1 MASQRLTDI
10 SSATGVTLSD
20 FIHIVITGD
29 TSQDSAGSSY
39 KASLQQVYDAFSISN
54 SVFTGN
60 TSATCITDLYVTNL
74 NSCSPLHIQP
84 MSGTGNVLIGENG
97 GVNVGIGTGLPTA
110 KLHVRGTDAL
120 DASIAFKVDNSASLK
135 ALQVTN
141 GGKVEIGE
149 TDGLPLQT
157 FSVVQKTGANL
168 IYSFWSTDFK
178 QLMSASDDGMASGYV
193 RIGSGLG
200 MQMDLYSQN
209 FGVNNAPGSSKFS
222 IKGGSG
228 LNASILSMTPA
239 GGSGWIEFNQTSN
252 NPSLAMSDSGGTQI
266 RYALNSGAN
275 SYINIDFNFGIGT
288 STPSEKLDVVGNV
301 NINGQIY
308 VDIPTTH
315 LPTGTTQT
323 INWND
328 GNYQIIDL
336 DSATGNVTLT
346 FTNAKAGAV
355 YSLQVIQGSVTRSLV
370 YPGSIKWEGGTPLVP
385 TSGNDAIDL
394 ITMVYNGTDFL
405 ASYGS
410 AYS

>member
-74 NSCSPLHIQP
+74 NSCSPLYIQP
-84 MSGTGNVLIGENG
+84 TNVGDVYIGSGG
-97 GVNVGIGTGLPTA
+97 GVNL
-110 KLHVRGTDAL
+110 
-120 DASIAFKVDNSASLK
+120 
-135 ALQVTN
+135 
-141 GGKVEIGE
+141 
-149 TDGLPLQT
+149 
-157 FSVVQKTGANL
+157 
-168 IYSFWSTDFK
+168 
-178 QLMSASDDGMASGYV
+178 
-193 RIGSGLG
+193 
-200 MQMDLYSQN
+200 
-209 FGVNNAPGSSKFS
+209 
-222 IKGGSG
+222 
-228 LNASILSMTPA
+228 
-239 GGSGWIEFNQTSN
+239 
-252 NPSLAMSDSGGTQI
+252 
-266 RYALNSGAN
+266 
-275 SYINIDFNFGIGT
+275 GIGT

-323 INWND
+323 INWD
-328 GNYQIIDL
+328 QGNYQIIDL

>member
-1 MASQRLTDI
+1 MALKRLTDI
-10 SSATGVTLSD
+10 GSATGVTLSD

-39 KASLQQVYDAFSISN
+39 KASLQQVYDVFNISN

-74 NSCSPLHIQP
+74 NSCSPLYIQP
-84 MSGTGNVLIGENG
+84 TNVGDVLIGSG
-97 GVNVGIGTGLPTA
+97 GDVNVGIGTSSPTA
-110 KLHVRGTDAL
+110 KLHIKGSDDFSSNSSLNIV
-120 DASIAFKVDNSASLK
+120 NSANTSIL
-135 ALQVTN
+135 LVRN
-141 GGKVEIGE
+141 DRKVEIGP
-149 TDGLPLQT
+149 TDGLDSTL
-157 FSVVQKTGANL
+157 SLVQKSGTNT
-168 IYSFWSTDFK
+168 IFHFWSTDFK
-178 QLMSASDDGMASGYV
+178 QIMSASDDGVTTGYV
-193 RIGSGLG
+193 RIGSGYG

-209 FGVNNAPGSSKFS
+209 FGVNGAPSSSKFS
-222 IKGGSG
+222 IKGGGSG
-228 LNASILSMTPA
+228 SILSMTPA
-239 GGSGWIEFNQTSN
+239 GGSGWIEFNQTAN
-252 NPSLAMSDSGGTQI
+252 FPSIAMSDSGGTQVMS
-266 RYALNSGAN
+266 LNSGGN
-275 SYINIDFNFGIGT
+275 SYINTGFNLGIGLT
-288 STPSEKLDVVGNV
+288 TPSEKLDVVGNV
-301 NINGQIY
+301 NITGQIY
-308 VDIPTTH
+308 VDIPSTH
-315 LPTGTTQT
+315 IPSGTSQT

-370 YPGSIKWEGGTPLVP
+370 YPGSMKWEGGTPLVP